1 MRQHALRGQT
11 HPAAKY
17 YRHCCVVIKQTFKQ
31 LHVVAGFTYPHKV
44 RQPHSAAAISGRQVV
59 SARDSPP
66 GPSSAS
72 ELAPAAAPDGTQPRG
87 GQPESPA
94 LSQEGQSWREAS
106 LPTAEALSTL
116 GSSGFHT
123 SYRRFSTNGQQQLF
137 ISTFDLPQEHPPPA
151 TLRPFYAPHRQW
163 GP

>member
-116 GSSGFHT
+116 GKFDQVDAVLQALFSHSNLCCHASSMP
-123 SYRRFSTNGQQQLF
+123 LF
-137 ISTFDLPQEHPPPA
+137 CGAWSFGSACSPLCVA
-151 TLRPFYAPHRQW
+151 
-163 GP
+163 